1 MVGGCLSRL
10 SCFFAYGV
18 GLLLVVC
25 IQDAEAS
32 TGKRVVHKRVGD
44 TEEFSSN
51 LPTEGVTAATW
62 KYGSTVVAD
71 HDRGV
76 SKKELFQSRLEFNPT
91 NFSLTLRD
99 LTVGD
104 SGDFSFLSEAN
115 DRQRPT
121 VTITLQVHEPITE
134 HPVLTYSSYQALNGS
149 CVVSLKCSSAT
160 HSNVTWSWA
169 VGNHTYSGSE
179 LQHTIR
185 PEDGGTTFT
194 CTASNFVSE
203 KSASKAV
210 TCSNKYTDKGEFRS
224 VLILSVA
231 GACLM
236 AILVLTCV
244 VVRICCCKKRHE
256 GSDSNDLTVYADIS
270 DVAVESRTP
279 STLKPCSLYETIEN
293 CTGSD
298 APITP
303 APQTV
308 YDRIQLSRLR
318 KASVSPYQEV
328 S

>member
-1 MVGGCLSRL
+1 MYRV
-10 SCFFAYGV
+10 
-18 GLLLVVC
+18 LLLVWVALH
-25 IQDAEAS
+25 DAEAS

-44 TEEFSSN
+44 TVEFSSN
-51 LPTEGVTAATW
+51 LPTEGVTLATW

-76 SKKELFQSRLEFNPT
+76 FKQELFQSRLKFNPT

-115 DRQRPT
+115 DRQRQT

-160 HSNVTWSWA
+160 HSNVTWNWA

-203 KSASKAV
+203 KSASETV
-210 TCSNKYTDKGEFRS
+210 TCSNKYTEK
-224 VLILSVA
+224 A
-231 GACLM
+231 
-236 AILVLTCV
+236 
-244 VVRICCCKKRHE
+244 ICCNR
-256 GSDSNDLTVYADIS
+256 LTQSETVEKDQNQQIVYS
-270 DVAVESRTP
+270 
-279 STLKPCSLYETIEN
+279 SLLQ
-293 CTGSD
+293 SD
-298 APITP
+298 AQVHET
-303 APQTV
+303 
-308 YDRIQLSRLR
+308 LR
-318 KASVSPYQEV
+318 GSEDAGQGGV
-328 S
+328 